1 MGTGEAPRW
10 RQSADPPPAPC
21 PDPPGPGAATGA
33 AGAEDSADTPP
44 EEPADRLRA
53 LAEARDRLQALLDAV
68 LTISRELELPVVLRR
83 IVTTAMDLVG
93 ARYGALGVLDGT
105 GSRLDQFITAGL
117 TEQERA
123 DLAGIDFPRGR
134 GVLGHLIHHPQPL
147 RLTDLTA
154 HPASVGFPPGH
165 PHMRTLLG
173 AAITVRGKVYGDLY
187 LSERHDG
194 QPFDAQDE
202 EILVA
207 LAGAAGIAIANARL
221 YEQVHSGAE
230 HFQRLLLPAV
240 PDLRPFEAAAVY
252 RPAAQPH
259 HLGGDWYDTMLL
271 PDGSCAAVIGDVVGH
286 DLNAAAAMA
295 QARNMLRALVYD
307 RCTPPS
313 EVLHQLDRTLQ
324 AITDVPVTTACL
336 ARLEPDPPAPAGHP
350 PPHRTTPAPPP
361 RRTTPDRGRPPPRP
375 PTRPPPGDPARRWP
389 GPHLHLDAPLEQ
401 RRAPAAPAAHAGRP
415 HRVPVGRARTPAGGG
430 PRPGPA
436 RPPAHRPGRLH
447 RPVLHRRPGRAPGT
461 PPGHLAG
468 GPRQAGGVLL
478 RDAAGGVRHRPGR
491 PAPQRR
497 PRRHGPPRR
506 PHPAPRLTTSCRPAT
521 GPTAP
526 AVPDGRRATRP
537 RRDAAPPRPLTSPSR
552 AVRPASAG

>member
-44 EEPADRLRA
+44 EEPTDRLRA

-105 GSRLDQFITAGL
+105 GSRLDQFITAGF

-123 DLAGIDFPRGR
+123 DLAGSDFPRGR

-147 RLTDLTA
+147 RLADLTA

-336 ARLEPDPPAPAGHP
+336 ARLEPDPPAPP
-350 PPHRTTPAPPP
+350 DTPAPPDDSS
-361 RRTTPDRGRPPPRP
+361 TPTPPDEPTP
-375 PTRPPPGDPARRWP
+375 PDDPGPGDAPTAATDPATPGDP
-389 GPHLHLDAPLEQ
+389 
-401 RRAPAAPAAHAGRP
+401 
-415 HRVPVGRARTPAGGG
+415 PAGG
-430 PRPGPA
+430 PA
-436 RPPAHRPGRLH
+436 RTSTWTLHWSSAGHQPP
-447 RPVLHRRPGRAPGT
+447 
-461 PPGHLAG
+461 
-468 GPRQAGGVLL
+468 LL
-478 RDAAGGVRHRPGR
+478 
-491 PAPQRR
+491 
-497 PRRHGPPRR
+497 
-506 PHPAPRLTTSCRPAT
+506 LT
-521 GPTAP
+521 
-526 AVPDGRRATRP
+526 PDGRTEFLWGEPGLPLGVVLDQDRP
-537 RRDAAPPRPLTSPSR
+537 DHRHTVPAGSTVLFFTDGLVEHPAHPLDTSLEALAKLAVSCSEMPLEEFVTALADQHPSDGHDDMALL
-552 AVRPASAG
+552 AVRIPHPG